1 MFVALTSS
9 ACSEAAEKAAA
20 EGEEKEEEGA
30 EGQEKK
36 DEGKSFI
43 MLQGPEGQPSLTIL
57 LDEAAGRMDITQL
70 PAEDYVVCKVFT
82 ARTKY
87 WLALAPASRF
97 DDQRELLE
105 KETELHILVDEA
117 VLG

>member
-36 DEGKSFI
+36 DTQHREWRSES
-43 MLQGPEGQPSLTIL
+43 PEV
-57 LDEAAGRMDITQL
+57 A
-70 PAEDYVVCKVFT
+70 
-82 ARTKY
+82 
-87 WLALAPASRF
+87 
-97 DDQRELLE
+97 
-105 KETELHILVDEA
+105 
-117 VLG
+117 